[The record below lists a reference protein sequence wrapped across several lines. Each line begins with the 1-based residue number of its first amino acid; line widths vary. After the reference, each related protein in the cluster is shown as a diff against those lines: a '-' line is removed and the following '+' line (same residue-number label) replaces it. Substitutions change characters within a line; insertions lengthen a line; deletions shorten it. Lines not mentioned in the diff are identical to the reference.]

1 MGRLKA
7 LASRLQVLRP
17 QRLREPATKAER
29 DRIRNKREWRAWY
42 HTKRWKRMRWA
53 VLLRDEF
60 TCRRC
65 GDQLILKTRTLVADH
80 IVPHRGDEA
89 LFWDERNL
97 QTLCAS
103 CHSGAKQRDE
113 VRAPWKG

>member
-1 MGRLKA
+1 MGRLKT
-7 LASRLQVLRP
+7 LPPRLQTLKPLRV
-17 QRLREPATKAER
+17 REATTKAER
-29 DRIRNKREWRAWY
+29 DQIRNKRDYRAWY

-65 GDQLILKTRTLVADH
+65 GVLVSQTRKLVADH